1 MLHFVRG
8 DIFKSQAQIITNPVN
23 CVGVM
28 GKGLALAFKNAYPR
42 SFDEYRKLCTAGALR
57 VGVPCLSSA
66 DTRAI
71 LLFPTKDHWRNPSR
85 LEYVD
90 DGLKYL
96 AEHYQE
102 MGIESL
108 ALLKK
113 LKKSKNGIQQLH
125 QSVGCLSRYMMI
137 CQMIWFAKTLL

>member
-1 MLHFVRG
+1 MLHFVHG
-8 DIFKSQAQIITNPVN
+8 DIFKSQAQVITNPVN

-57 VGVPCLSSA
+57 PGVPCLSYT

-71 LLFPTKDHWRNPSR
+71 LLFPTKDHWRNSSR
-85 LEYVD
+85 LEYVN

-108 ALLKK
+108 ALPK
-113 LKKSKNGIQQLH
+113 LGAGLGGLPWAAVRSLIIKHLGSLPINIE
-125 QSVGCLSRYMMI
+125 VYE
-137 CQMIWFAKTLL
+137 